1 MINLKSTWSIE
12 LVFFSLFCVIVY
24 LNKFFKV
31 SIVSSSS
38 DEDYVTKS
46 TKNLDFKYSKLV
58 ENRKSCKNF
67 IFKQLS
73 P

>member
-31 SIVSSSS
+31 SIVSC